1 MLGTGL
7 GDFSSGL
14 LSEHIIVLKGV
25 NGRCDWALT
34 APGALSSSL
43 ERAPGLAGVFITS
56 GTVRFEATN
65 KDRIYTQEPER
76 THSSQGGSDTP
87 AFASPAP
94 RATRT
99 KDARYE
105 VLASYQPLA
114 YACTVATRNSTSTSS
129 RRISSH
135 SVLFSHSA
143 LLILDSGTFAKSRT
157 LPVLSL
163 VPLCICSCSVQDL
176 LQVAGIAPP
185 APYRSATAVRQTPSI
200 RSLRLTTTTPTSAI
214 FCLLRLT
221 KGRLLVFLS
230 LSAVALPA
238 ECTIVR
244 MSLHRP
250 SLDIVSC
257 VVSASP
263 VPLATSSR
271 LREL

>member
-1 MLGTGL
+1 M
-7 GDFSSGL
+7 
-14 LSEHIIVLKGV
+14 
-25 NGRCDWALT
+25 
-34 APGALSSSL
+34 
-43 ERAPGLAGVFITS
+43 
-56 GTVRFEATN
+56 RFEATN
-65 KDRIYTQEPER
+65 KDRICTQEPER
-76 THSSQGGSDTP
+76 THSSQGGSDSTP

-135 SVLFSHSA
+135 PVLFRHSA
-143 LLILDSGTFAKSRT
+143 LLILDSAKSRT

-214 FCLLRLT
+214 FCLLQLT

>member
-1 MLGTGL
+1 M
-7 GDFSSGL
+7 
-14 LSEHIIVLKGV
+14 
-25 NGRCDWALT
+25 W
-34 APGALSSSL
+34 
-43 ERAPGLAGVFITS
+43 
-56 GTVRFEATN
+56 FEAAN
-65 KDRIYTQEPER
+65 KDRICTQEPER
-76 THSSQGGSDTP
+76 THSSQGGSDSTP

-94 RATRT
+94 RAART

-114 YACTVATRNSTSTSS
+114 YACTLATRNSTSTSS

-143 LLILDSGTFAKSRT
+143 LLILDLGTFAKSRT

-185 APYRSATAVRQTPSI
+185 APYRSATTVRQTPSI
-200 RSLRLTTTTPTSAI
+200 RSLRLTTTPTSAI